1 LFRRTKSDSVA
12 TPSLA
17 ASTAVDPKPGGKG
30 RPTPTRKEAEAAARA
45 RAKVPRTRKE
55 LAAAQRAARAENGG
69 KVREAMK
76 TGDERY
82 LPARDRGPVRR
93 FIRDSIDVR
102 FSFIEL
108 LIPVMVISLVMG
120 WSGNEALMGFSEI
133 VLLGAMV
140 MIVMDMVFLRLKLR
154 RELTQR
160 FPDESLK
167 GTTYYAVMRAMQMK
181 FMRLPKPQLKIGERL
196 PDTYR

>member
-1 LFRRTKSDSVA
+1 MFRRTKSE
-12 TPSLA
+12 
-17 ASTAVDPKPGGKG
+17 STAATTTAAGAVAPKPGGKG

-55 LAAAQRAARAENGG
+55 MAAAQRAARAESSS
-69 KVREAMK
+69 KVRAAMK
-76 TGDERY
+76 TGDERF
-82 LPARDRGPVRR
+82 LPARDRGPMRR
-93 FIRDSIDVR
+93 FIRDYIDVR

-108 LIPVMVISLVMG
+108 LIPVMLVSLVMG
-120 WSGNEALMGFSEI
+120 WSGNPALMGISEL

-140 MIVMDMVFLRLKLR
+140 MIVMDMIFLRLRLR

-160 FPDESLK
+160 FPGESLK
-167 GTTYYAVMRAMQMK
+167 GTTYYGIMRAMQMK
-181 FMRLPKPQLKIGERL
+181 FMRLPKPQFKIGERL

>member
-1 LFRRTKSDSVA
+1 MFRRTKSDSVA
-12 TPSLA
+12 TPPLA
-17 ASTAVDPKPGGKG
+17 ASTAVEPKPGGKG

-82 LPARDRGPVRR
+82 LPARDRGPMRR
-93 FIRDSIDVR
+93 FIRDFIDVR

-120 WSGNEALMGFSEI
+120 WSGNETLMGISEI

-140 MIVMDMVFLRLKLR
+140 MIVMDMVFLRMKLR

-160 FPDESLK
+160 FPDESLT